1 MPTKFI
7 IDNSEETVRKETAR
21 LREKTERDH
30 ASAMANSFSEG
41 FKEGFEEGFEEV
53 NKELVE
59 RLKAAGLY
67 EKFMSNL
74 IDEKLKNRREKCPK
88 SK

>member
-1 MPTKFI
+1 MPTQFI

-41 FKEGFEEGFEEV
+41 FKEGFEEV